1 MATNRREE
9 PSDSMPIAEPVDTDR
24 IRAAV
29 REIIIGVGEDPD
41 REGLRD
47 TPRRVADMYAEVFAG
62 LREDP
67 AEVLRVGF
75 EEGHQEMVIVKDIP
89 FYSMCEHHFLPFHGV
104 AHVGYIPNGR
114 VVGLSKLARA
124 VEILA
129 RRPQLQERLS
139 SQLAD
144 VIMETMAPQG
154 VAVVI
159 AAEHLCMTMRG
170 IRKPGSLTVTS
181 AMRGVFQ
188 RGSAT
193 RAEFMSL
200 IARDS

>member
-1 MATNRREE
+1 MAIENE
-9 PSDSMPIAEPVDTDR
+9 DTAPKAFNTAA
-24 IRAAV
+24 IRKAV
-29 REIIIGVGEDPD
+29 REIIRAVGEDPT
-41 REGLRD
+41 REGLRE
-47 TPRRVADMYAEVFAG
+47 TPRRVADMYAEVFSG
-62 LREDP
+62 LRQDP
-67 AEVLRVGF
+67 ADVLRVGF
-75 EEGHQEMVIVKDIP
+75 EEGHQELVLVKDIP
-89 FYSMCEHHFLPFHGV
+89 FYSMCEHHFLPFHGL

-129 RRPQLQERLS
+129 RRPQLQERLT

-144 VIMETMAPQG
+144 AIMTTLEPAG

-159 AAEHLCMTMRG
+159 SAEHLCMTMRG
-170 IRKPGSLTVTS
+170 VRKPGSRTVTS

-188 RGSAT
+188 RNPAT

-200 IARDS
+200 IGER

>member
-1 MATNRREE
+1 MATNRRDE
-9 PSDSMPIAEPVDTDR
+9 SGDIMPIAEPVDSDR

-41 REGLRD
+41 REGLLD
-47 TPRRVADMYAEVFAG
+47 TPRRVADMYAEVFSG

-67 AEVLRVGF
+67 ADVLRVGF

-159 AAEHLCMTMRG
+159 SAEHLCMTMRG

-200 IARDS
+200 IKE